1 MTPLAYG
8 HLNILT
14 FDIEDW
20 YHINYPQLDFKA
32 YDEKEDHSS
41 LLSAV
46 KKILSFLKER
56 NTKATFFI
64 LGRIAE
70 KKPEMVLSIAEDG
83 HEVAL
88 HGYEHYLLKD
98 IGKEQFKRETEKCI
112 KIFEG
117 ITGKIPKGFRA
128 PSWSATPWLFGVL
141 KEMGFEYDASV
152 FPVKTPLYGIPDA
165 PRYPFFIDG
174 NLFEIPTSVYCIN
187 LPLPLLLKEGM
198 KGRSISEKN
207 IGFSGGV
214 FFKIFPWLVVKKA
227 INKIKGEGLPL
238 IFFFHPWDFWD
249 RPGKLPGFKTRFMFD
264 LKIGNV
270 EKRFLRLID
279 NIPMVSIASALKD
292 LKNGAIVKEIKF

>member
-1 MTPLAYG
+1 MTPLPYG

-20 YHINYPQLDFKA
+20 YHINYPQLDFTF
-32 YDEKEDHSS
+32 YDKEEDHSS

-70 KKPEMVLSIAEDG
+70 KKPEIVLSIAEDG
-83 HEVAL
+83 HEIAL

-98 IGKEQFKRETEKCI
+98 IGKEQFKRETERCI

-117 ITGKIPKGFRA
+117 ITGRIPKGFRA

-174 NLFEIPTSVYCIN
+174 NLLEIPTSVY
-187 LPLPLLLKEGM
+187 
-198 KGRSISEKN
+198 SILGKN
-207 IGFSGGV
+207 VAFSGGV
-214 FFKIFPWLVVKKA
+214 FFKVLPWIAIKKA
-227 INKIKGEGLPL
+227 INKIKEEGLPL
-238 IFFFHPWDFWD
+238 IFFFHPWDLWD
-249 RPGKLPGFKTRFMFD
+249 RPGKLPGLKTRFMFD
-264 LKIGNV
+264 LKVGNV

-292 LKNGAIVKEIKF
+292 LKNGAIVKEITF

>member
-1 MTPLAYG
+1 MTPLPYG

-20 YHINYPQLDFKA
+20 YHINYPQLDYRV

-83 HEVAL
+83 HEIAL

-98 IGKEQFKRETEKCI
+98 IGKEQFKRETERCI

-165 PRYPFFIDG
+165 PRQPFFAGD
-174 NLFEIPTSVYCIN
+174 NLLEIPTSVYR
-187 LPLPLLLKEGM
+187 LSG
-198 KGRSISEKN
+198 KN
-207 IGFSGGV
+207 IAFSGGV
-214 FFKIFPWLVVKKA
+214 FFKIFPWVAIKNA
-227 INKIKGEGLPL
+227 INKIKQEGLPL
-238 IFFFHPWDFWD
+238 IFFFHPWDLWN
-249 RPGKLPGFKTRFMFD
+249 RPGKLPGLKTRFMFD

-270 EKRFLRLID
+270 ENRFLRLLESL
-279 NIPMVSIASALKD
+279 PMNSIASALKD
-292 LKNGAIVKEIKF
+292 LKNGAIVTSKIDCKYIRVNENNII

>member
-1 MTPLAYG
+1 MTPLPYG

-20 YHINYPQLDFKA
+20 YHINYPQLNFADFDK
-32 YDEKEDHSS
+32 EEDHSL

-46 KKILSFLKER
+46 KKILSLLKEK

-83 HEVAL
+83 HEVAI

-98 IGKEQFKRETEKCI
+98 IGKEQFKRETERCI
-112 KIFEG
+112 EIFEG
-117 ITGKIPKGFRA
+117 ITGRIPKGFRA

-165 PRYPFFIDG
+165 PRYPFFTED
-174 NLFEIPTSVYCIN
+174 NLLEIPTSVYR
-187 LPLPLLLKEGM
+187 LSG
-198 KGRSISEKN
+198 KN
-207 IGFSGGV
+207 IAFSGGV
-214 FFKIFPWLVVKKA
+214 FFKILPWIAIKKA
-227 INKIKGEGLPL
+227 VNKIKQEGLHL
-238 IFFFHPWDFWD
+238 IFFFHPWDLWD
-249 RPGKLPGFKTRFMFD
+249 RPGKLPGFRTRFMFD
-264 LKIGNV
+264 LKVGNV
-270 EKRFLRLID
+270 ENRFMRLID
-279 NIPMVSIASALKD
+279 NLPMQSIASVLKD
-292 LKNGAIVKEIKF
+292 LKNRAEVMEVPF

>member
-1 MTPLAYG
+1 MTPLPYG

-20 YHINYPQLDFKA
+20 YHINYPQLDFTA

-83 HEVAL
+83 HEIAL

-98 IGKEQFKRETEKCI
+98 IGKEQFKRETERCI

-117 ITGKIPKGFRA
+117 ITGRIPKGFRA

-165 PRYPFFIDG
+165 PRYPFFAGD
-174 NLFEIPTSVYCIN
+174 NLLEIPTSVYRLN
-187 LPLPLLLKEGM
+187 LPFPLLNKEGI
-198 KGRSISEKN
+198 KGRSISGKN
-207 IGFSGGV
+207 IAFSGGV
-214 FFKIFPWLVVKKA
+214 FFKIFPWVAIKKA
-227 INKIKGEGLPL
+227 VNKIKREGLPL
-238 IFFFHPWDFWD
+238 IFFFHPWDLWD
-249 RPGKLPGFKTRFMFD
+249 RPGKLPGLKTRFIFD

-270 EKRFLRLID
+270 EKRFLRLLESL
-279 NIPMVSIASALKD
+279 PMNSIASVLKD
-292 LKNGAIVKEIKF
+292 LKNGAIAKEITF

>member
-1 MTPLAYG
+1 VTPLPYG

-20 YHINYPQLDFKA
+20 YHINYPKLDFKA

-46 KKILSFLKER
+46 KKILSFLKGK

-83 HEVAL
+83 HEIAL

-98 IGKEQFKRETEKCI
+98 IGKEQFKRETERCI

-117 ITGKIPKGFRA
+117 ITGRIPKGFRA

-174 NLFEIPTSVYCIN
+174 NLFEIPTSVYRI
-187 LPLPLLLKEGM
+187 LG
-198 KGRSISEKN
+198 KN
-207 IGFSGGV
+207 VAFSGGV
-214 FFKIFPWLVVKKA
+214 FFKMLPWIAIKKA
-227 INKIKGEGLPL
+227 INKNKEEGLPV
-238 IFFFHPWDFWD
+238 IFFFHPWDLWD
-249 RPGKLPGFKTRFMFD
+249 RPGNLPGFKTRFMFD

-279 NIPMVSIASALKD
+279 NISMVPIASALKD